1 MLQKRSFPSMTLPM
15 WIPDMADA
23 VREVA
28 NRTEIVEQHKWKLE
42 DIYSSLDDWQQDAD
56 QVFQMG
62 QELAT
67 YEGRLGES
75 AETLLAA
82 LQLQDKMEAQISRM
96 VGFARMHRDED
107 NTNTTYQAL
116 TDRGISIAVQ
126 LERAQAF
133 FVPELLA
140 IPEVKLW
147 GMVSANP
154 DLLVYEFALRDLF
167 RQQAHVLSAAE
178 EALLAAAGDVLG
190 APQQIFSMF
199 NDADMR
205 FPNVR
210 DENGEQVELTHGRYT
225 ELLESRHR
233 DVRKGAFDAMYSTY
247 GKHKNTLA
255 AIYSSSVKRDVFY
268 AQVRAYESAQAAALD
283 DDNIPVSVYDNLIEA
298 VHESLPALDKYL
310 KLRKRIL
317 GLDELH
323 LYDMYTPLVADIQ
336 VKIPYEEAVQTV
348 LQAIAPM
355 GEAYQTIAAKGLASG
370 WVDVFENKGK
380 TSGAYSMGVYPVHPY
395 ILLNYQNTLDNVFTL
410 AHELG
415 HAMHT
420 HFSHHS
426 QPYVYANY
434 TIFVAEVA
442 STCNEALLTDYLQ
455 KHTDDV
461 QMRAYVLNHHLET
474 IRGTLFRQTMFAEF
488 EKLTHAHAEAG
499 DALTPEWLSS
509 TYFKLNETYYGRE
522 CVIDEV
528 IGMEWARIPHFYR
541 AFYVYKYAT
550 GISAA
555 TALSQKILNDGPA
568 AIRNYLD
575 FLSGGGSDYSID
587 LLRKAGIDMASPE
600 PVRATLRQFSEMV
613 DELAA
618 ILDAR

>member
-15 WIPDMADA
+15 WVPDMADA

-28 NRTEIVEQHKWKLE
+28 NRTEIAEQHKWKLE
-42 DIYSSLDDWQQDAD
+42 DIYSSLDDWRQDAD
-56 QVFQMG
+56 QVFQMS

-140 IPEVKLW
+140 IPEDKLW

-178 EALLAAAGDVLG
+178 EALLAAAGEVLG
-190 APQQIFSMF
+190 ASHQIFSMF

-210 DENGEQVELTHGRYT
+210 DENGEQVELTHGRYI

-370 WVDVFENKGK
+370 WVDVYENKGK

-568 AIRNYLD
+568 AIGNYLD

>member
-15 WIPDMADA
+15 WVPDMADA

-28 NRTEIVEQHKWKLE
+28 NRTEIAEQHKWKLE
-42 DIYSSLDDWQQDAD
+42 DIYSSLDDWRQDAD
-56 QVFQMG
+56 QVFQMS

-140 IPEVKLW
+140 IPEDKLW

-190 APQQIFSMF
+190 APHQIFSMF

-210 DENGEQVELTHGRYT
+210 DENGEQVELTHGRYI

-370 WVDVFENKGK
+370 WVDVYENKGK

-426 QPYVYANY
+426 QPYAYANY

-568 AIRNYLD
+568 AIGNYLD